1 MLGSVLKEFPCPACE
16 HEGLHYDPARTVNS
30 YSDIFEVED
39 VVGII
44 DGVIAEYLV
53 YRCDSCGAEHRL
65 SFKEIEKFARKK
77 ISDKIMR
84 LKASAELD
92 RGMGIRP
99 RYFIF
104 CGVCSGFDGNG
115 SCPSAVY
122 STCKIRR
129 IPNVL

>member
-1 MLGSVLKEFPCPACE
+1 MLGSVLKDYVCPACE
-16 HEGLHYDPARTVNS
+16 NVGLNYDPSKTFNA
-30 YSDIFEVED
+30 YSDIFEIED
-39 VVGII
+39 VEGII
-44 DGVIAEYLV
+44 DGFIADYLV
-53 YRCDSCGAEHRL
+53 YRCDNCGAEHRL
-65 SFKEIEKFARKK
+65 SFKEIEKFARKD
-77 ISDKIMR
+77 ISNRVMK

-122 STCKIRR
+122 DTCKIRR